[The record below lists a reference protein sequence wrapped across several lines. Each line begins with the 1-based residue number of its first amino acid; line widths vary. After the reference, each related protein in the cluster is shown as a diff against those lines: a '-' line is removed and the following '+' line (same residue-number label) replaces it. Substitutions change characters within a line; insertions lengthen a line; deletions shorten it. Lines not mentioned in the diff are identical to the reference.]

1 MYRQIALSCMGIVL
15 ASAATVQA
23 QSPSPSPS
31 PSSKAPYKLVCASV
45 KTGIPVKTEAL
56 ECPNGQLDLGRGPIG
71 PDAIRPSTLNP
82 QLRNRFIAARTVA
95 RDLGFRISIRSG
107 WRSWSVQ
114 QSMYERALSQY
125 GDPKIASRW
134 VLPPDKSMHVWGVAI
149 DVHFASPQ
157 ARNWFRWNSNRFGL
171 CRIYQNEWWH
181 YEPTISPGAK
191 CAPLKPFAG

>member
-1 MYRQIALSCMGIVL
+1 MPQRFRPNPLRPRPPRVRKRLTNWFAP
-15 ASAATVQA
+15 
-23 QSPSPSPS
+23 QS
-31 PSSKAPYKLVCASV
+31 KLVFPS
-45 KTGIPVKTEAL
+45 KLKRWSAL
-56 ECPNGQLDLGRGPIG
+56 MGNWIWGEGQLGPMRS
-71 PDAIRPSTLNP
+71 AHRHYP
-82 QLRNRFIAARTVA
+82 QLRSRFIAARTVA